1 MNDARTEDPR
11 YDVCI
16 ALNYYAP
23 YVSGLTE
30 VARVLAEGLAA
41 RGRSVA
47 VVTSRHDRSL
57 PRRER
62 IAGVEVF
69 RAPVLAHVGRGV
81 VAPGFPKLVS
91 LVARRSRV
99 LNLHLPMLEAARIAA
114 RCGNVPVV
122 STYHIDVWVPRTL
135 TTPLQV
141 AAVNRSARHALARST
156 AVVVNSEDQ
165 ARYSLQ
171 WPVIRTRPWQ
181 AISAPCVHREGGR
194 PVYRSSEG
202 LHVGFLGRIVEDKG
216 IPYLVRAFRRH
227 AAPQDRL
234 LIGGDHEDVRGRSAV
249 AEVRAAIG
257 DDRRITLLG
266 FLRGRQI
273 ADFYA
278 SIDVFALPSVAESF
292 GIVQA
297 EAMMA
302 GVPCVTSDLPGGRYP
317 VVATGFGRLAPPR
330 DPDAVWR
337 AVEELRDLPAE
348 RRAVHAKEA
357 RDRFGV
363 AACLDA
369 YQELFDRASSGAPL
383 GHAD

>member
-1 MNDARTEDPR
+1 MTDQPTAEPA
-11 YDVCI
+11 YDVCL

-47 VVTSRHDRSL
+47 VVTSRHDRAL

-62 IAGVEVF
+62 VAGVEIF
-69 RAPVLAHVGRGV
+69 RAPVRAQLGRGV
-81 VAPGFPKLVS
+81 VAPGFPKLVAR
-91 LVARRSRV
+91 VARRSRV
-99 LNLHLPMLEAARIAA
+99 LNLHLPMLEAGWIAA
-114 RCGNVPVV
+114 RCRDVPTV

-156 AVVVNSEDQ
+156 AVVVNSDDQ
-165 ARYSLQ
+165 ARHSLQ
-171 WPVIRTRPWQ
+171 WPTIRTRPWQ
-181 AISAPCVHREGGR
+181 AISAPCLHREGGR
-194 PVYRSSEG
+194 PAYRASGG

-227 AAPQDRL
+227 AAPEDRL
-234 LIGGDHEDVRGRSAV
+234 LIGGDHADVRGRSAV
-249 AEVRAAIG
+249 AEVREAIG
-257 DDRRITLLG
+257 DDTRITLLG
-266 FLRGRQI
+266 LLRGRQL

-330 DPDAVWR
+330 DPDAIWR
-337 AVEELRDLPAE
+337 AVEELRDLPAAQ
-348 RRAVHAKEA
+348 RAVHAKEA

-363 AACLDA
+363 DACLDA
-369 YQELFDRASSGAPL
+369 YQELFDRAAAGALLRP
-383 GHAD
+383 AD